1 MFNEP
6 YYWMYTYLKKIK
18 TNDMPAF
25 NACLLMCIL
34 QMANIGTILVVIFF
48 FLKTNINKSIAV
60 YAGLTMA
67 VTLIVLNYFLLYIK
81 RETIFEKYENNPLKR
96 KTKGKIYF
104 FVYVL
109 LSLAI
114 FFVALANLVTP
125 NY

>member
-1 MFNEP
+1 
-6 YYWMYTYLKKIK
+6 
-18 TNDMPAF
+18 MPAF